1 MSNSLLKTRRGMF
14 ITLSIAL
21 LCVGG
26 IASMLLPDGAPT
38 AENNDAPPA
47 VAAITGPVREA
58 ALTVTVARVVPVD
71 LARTITVN
79 GAIHAWQEIIIA
91 SEVGGYRVAEVH
103 VDVGDTITSGQEL
116 VRMSSTLLEAD
127 VASKQAMIKQRQA
140 ELINADAALRR
151 AQSLMEKHVLSEA
164 DLDRLNS
171 EALAAQARLE
181 SARADLDSS
190 ALRLQFTR
198 VTAPDAGIIT
208 TRTVTVGQIAQA
220 GAEML
225 RLMRQ
230 SRVEWRGEVPEARL
244 SELQSGQKV
253 TVRPA
258 GGELLTGAIRV
269 VAPTIATS
277 NRTGLVYVDIDTP
290 GSARPGM
297 FASGDIEISRGP
309 GFTVP
314 LSSLVSA
321 DGYNFVFVL
330 HPDRTVE
337 RRKVQAG
344 IMQDSRIEV
353 ISGVS
358 EGELIVEKGA
368 AFLKDGD
375 LVNVV
380 ESTGS

>member
-1 MSNSLLKTRRGMF
+1 MS
-14 ITLSIAL
+14 
-21 LCVGG
+21 
-26 IASMLLPDGAPT
+26 LPDEVAA
-38 AENNDAPPA
+38 AENDYAPPV
-47 VAAITGPVREA
+47 VAGKPESTREA
-58 ALTVTVARVVPVD
+58 ALTVTVVKVASVD

-79 GAIHAWQEIIIA
+79 GAIHAWQEIVVA
-91 SEVGGYRVAEVH
+91 PEVGGYRVAEVH
-103 VDVGDTITSGQEL
+103 VDVGDTVTSGQEL

-140 ELINADAALRR
+140 ELINANAALRR

-190 ALRLQFTR
+190 AVRLQFTR
-198 VTAPDAGIIT
+198 VIAPDAGIIT
-208 TRTVTVGQIAQA
+208 SRTVTVGQLAQA

-244 SELQSGQKV
+244 AELQTGQKV

-258 GGELLTGAIRV
+258 GGESLTGAIRV
-269 VAPTIATS
+269 VAPTINTN
-277 NRTGLVYVDIDTP
+277 NRMGLVYVDIDTP

-309 GFTVP
+309 GITVP

-321 DGYNFVFVL
+321 DGYNFVYIL

-337 RRKVQAG
+337 RQKVETG

-358 EGELIVEKGA
+358 EGELVVEKGA
-368 AFLKDGD
+368 AFLKDG
-375 LVNVV
+375 
-380 ESTGS
+380 